1 MSELGGL
8 TWPEVPHDALLVVPI
23 GSCEQHGPH
32 LPFDTD
38 TRVAVALAG
47 SLAERASD
55 VVVAPAVTIGA
66 SGEHRSFPGTLS
78 IGTDALVDVLVEL
91 CRSALP
97 PADDPGPRPFSAV
110 VVVNGH
116 GGNLEATTRADR
128 LLSDEGRPVLFWHP
142 RVPDGDPHAGRSET
156 SMLLHLHPEVVRTD
170 RLRPGSSARWREI
183 RDRVESGGLAQV
195 SPSGVLGDPTAASA
209 AEGERILS
217 ALVEDL
223 LDTVR
228 TWRANLSDVAD
239 PEDASAPDSRVRP

>member
-1 MSELGGL
+1 M
-8 TWPEVPHDALLVVPI
+8 
-23 GSCEQHGPH
+23 
-32 LPFDTD
+32 
-38 TRVAVALAG
+38 
-47 SLAERASD
+47 
-55 VVVAPAVTIGA
+55 
-66 SGEHRSFPGTLS
+66 
-78 IGTDALVDVLVEL
+78 
-91 CRSALP
+91 
-97 PADDPGPRPFSAV
+97 
-110 VVVNGH
+110 
-116 GGNLEATTRADR
+116 
-128 LLSDEGRPVLFWHP
+128 FWHP